1 MTDEERRESDDAV
14 HNGPRPLAGERLALA
29 RREKQ
34 ISVDEIAKELHIDD
48 YKVRALERNDFE
60 VLGAPVFAKGHLRKY
75 AQLVG
80 VPVED
85 VLADYYSLN
94 RSAGVPP
101 LVGRARLE
109 SREINLGRWLVV
121 LLLLVAAGVAWWWF
135 VEREVPV
142 RPAATAAG
150 TSRVALPAGET
161 ADAAGD
167 TPGDAAGDA
176 SQAAGEPPPPS
187 GVVDEPGASAPG
199 ASAPGA
205 STREEPLPA
214 ESTSPSS
221 AGDAETYVPAAGAVP
236 GGVELAVTYSG
247 DCWTEITDAAG
258 ERLFFGLGQ
267 AGRTVTVAGEA
278 PLSVLFGNAQ
288 NVALTVE
295 GAPYAIPAGSRRGQ
309 VARLSIQAP

>member
-1 MTDEERRESDDAV
+1 MTDDEERRESDEAAHD
-14 HNGPRPLAGERLALA
+14 GPGPLAGERLALA

-80 VPVED
+80 VRVED

-135 VEREVPV
+135 VERDAPA
-142 RPAATAAG
+142 RPAATPAG

-167 TPGDAAGDA
+167 TSGDAAGD
-176 SQAAGEPPPPS
+176 SPQAAGEPPPAS
-187 GVVDEPGASAPG
+187 GVADEPGTSIPG
-199 ASAPGA
+199 APTPGE
-205 STREEPLPA
+205 STRGEPPA
-214 ESTSPSS
+214 DSS
-221 AGDAETYVPAAGAVP
+221 AGGAETYVPAAGAAP

-267 AGRTVTVAGEA
+267 AGRIVTVAGEA
-278 PLSVLFGNAQ
+278 PLSVLFGNAE